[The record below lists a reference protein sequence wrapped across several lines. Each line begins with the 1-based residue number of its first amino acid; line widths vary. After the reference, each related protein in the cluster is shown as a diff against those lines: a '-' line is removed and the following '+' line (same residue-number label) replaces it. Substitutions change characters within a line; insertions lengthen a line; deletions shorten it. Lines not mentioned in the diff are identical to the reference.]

1 MGASDFLE
9 SVERNEKGNMKN
21 KDTYESLKYIYD
33 TLGYTAGD
41 QFQSFAGKPSDY
53 WEENGSYLDFDQTE
67 FFDVN
72 FDAKEYRGRELG
84 KIYIPNQC
92 YDTTCRVHF
101 AFHRNNKQPD
111 EMAVKKRYNIIG
123 ALNDIIMVYPTT
135 KSWDSHKITD

>member
-33 TLGYTAGD
+33 TLGYTTRD
-41 QFQSFAGKPSDY
+41 QFQSFSGKPSDY

-72 FDAKEYRGRELG
+72 FDAREYRGRELG
-84 KIYIPNQC
+84 KIYIPN
-92 YDTTCRVHF
+92 
-101 AFHRNNKQPD
+101 
-111 EMAVKKRYNIIG
+111 
-123 ALNDIIMVYPTT
+123 
-135 KSWDSHKITD
+135 